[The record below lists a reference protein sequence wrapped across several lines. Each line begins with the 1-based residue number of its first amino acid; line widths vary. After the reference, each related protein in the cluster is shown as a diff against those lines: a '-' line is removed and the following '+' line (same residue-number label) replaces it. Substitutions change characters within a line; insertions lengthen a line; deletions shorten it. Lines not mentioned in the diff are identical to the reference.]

1 MLGPGKKPLKPLL
14 RLALHA
20 TGLLY
25 RSNPLLDMLASQM
38 EPGTPTQE
46 TVDKAG
52 TRPNGVSVEHRS
64 SNRSHV
70 ASPLVAEALAVKA
83 ALLDAVAHGFFR
95 LNVFSESKSLV
106 NLLNSSS
113 STIELH
119 SLLFDIRVEKT
130 DRLHQQQSSAT
141 TCVVVLSLLGA
152 QRVKL
157 CDFSYEDDD
166 DGALMLSNEE
176 SIG

>member
-1 MLGPGKKPLKPLL
+1 
-14 RLALHA
+14 
-20 TGLLY
+20 
-25 RSNPLLDMLASQM
+25 MLASQM

-83 ALLDAVAHGFFR
+83 ALLDAVAYGFFR
-95 LNVFSESKSLV
+95 LNVFSDSKSLV

-119 SLLFDIRVEKT
+119 SLLFDIRVVSCRFEVISFGFIP
-130 DRLHQQQSSAT
+130 RLNNVKAYSLAKSAMF
-141 TCVVVLSLLGA
+141 SL
-152 QRVKL
+152 VKPL
-157 CDFSYEDDD
+157 RGE
-166 DGALMLSNEE
+166 
-176 SIG
+176 